1 VGRGGVL
8 STAGMCRVVRGGL
21 VSAWWGEEERGW
33 AAERRDF
40 VADRRDEVADE
51 RDRVA
56 EARDRVVDAREAGLE
71 EWERRLDARAGELGV
86 SEGTEVSG
94 SQAVARGGRLRA
106 RQDRERAG
114 AERLMAA
121 ADREEAAKRR
131 QADAPPTRLAMV
143 FAGIAEQLYD
153 AGSVDEVLLRIA
165 EAAVSTVAGC
175 RMASV
180 TLADR
185 SGYRTAAA
193 TDSAAMAVDSAQYQA
208 QQGPCLDAVDAPM
221 VYAQSFPDRR
231 WPRLAARPT
240 ESGVQSALSYQ
251 LTPAGGGT
259 GDVGGGSLNSY
270 GVHPFA
276 FSDTAQ
282 EIGLI
287 LAAHA
292 SVAARAVAE
301 RSTLHSLAGDLQQ
314 ALLSRDV
321 IGQAKGI
328 LMERLKI
335 TPEDAFDL
343 LRRSSQQ
350 LNIKLRQVAH
360 NLTDT
365 GQLEMTKTSH
375 HPNQAERP

>member
-1 VGRGGVL
+1 MLGSEPRAATVARTELVAGSRAERNPTLAAACRHRGPGVAFPSSPGRTRRRRGRPQASSSAEQTGAGRPPRPVRPLGSRISWSMVEAGSGGRGGVL

-21 VSAWWGEEERGW
+21 VSIGSGEEERGW

-71 EWERRLDARAGELGV
+71 EWERRLDARAGELGL
-86 SEGTEVSG
+86 SGGTEVSG
-94 SQAVARGGRLRA
+94 SRAVARGGRLRA

-121 ADREEAAKRR
+121 ADREEAVKRR

-153 AGSVDEVLLRIA
+153 AGSVDEVLVRIA
-165 EAAVSTVAGC
+165 EAAVSTVGGC

-185 SGYRTAAA
+185 SGYRTVAA

-208 QQGPCLDAVDAPM
+208 QEGPCLDAVDAPM

-231 WPRLAARPT
+231 CPT
-240 ESGVQSALSYQ
+240 S
-251 LTPAGGGT
+251 
-259 GDVGGGSLNSY
+259 
-270 GVHPFA
+270 
-276 FSDTAQ
+276 
-282 EIGLI
+282 
-287 LAAHA
+287 
-292 SVAARAVAE
+292 
-301 RSTLHSLAGDLQQ
+301 
-314 ALLSRDV
+314 
-321 IGQAKGI
+321 
-328 LMERLKI
+328 
-335 TPEDAFDL
+335 
-343 LRRSSQQ
+343 
-350 LNIKLRQVAH
+350 
-360 NLTDT
+360 
-365 GQLEMTKTSH
+365 
-375 HPNQAERP
+375 

>member
-1 VGRGGVL
+1 
-8 STAGMCRVVRGGL
+8 
-21 VSAWWGEEERGW
+21 
-33 AAERRDF
+33 
-40 VADRRDEVADE
+40 
-51 RDRVA
+51 
-56 EARDRVVDAREAGLE
+56 
-71 EWERRLDARAGELGV
+71 
-86 SEGTEVSG
+86 
-94 SQAVARGGRLRA
+94 
-106 RQDRERAG
+106 
-114 AERLMAA
+114 MAA

-153 AGSVDEVLLRIA
+153 AGSVDEVLLRIV

-185 SGYRTAAA
+185 SGYRTATA

-270 GVHPFA
+270 GV
-276 FSDTAQ
+276 
-282 EIGLI
+282 
-287 LAAHA
+287 
-292 SVAARAVAE
+292 
-301 RSTLHSLAGDLQQ
+301 SLSSLLCKAGGFGH
-314 ALLSRDV
+314 R
-321 IGQAKGI
+321 
-328 LMERLKI
+328 
-335 TPEDAFDL
+335 
-343 LRRSSQQ
+343 
-350 LNIKLRQVAH
+350 
-360 NLTDT
+360 
-365 GQLEMTKTSH
+365 
-375 HPNQAERP
+375 